1 MATHR
6 KPVAGA
12 TQPFAHHN
20 VPKVYD
26 EVRQPDRQATVELLK
41 AWQASFFTCSNSS
54 GASEHQY
61 LDVGCGPGNFTR
73 NYLLPLC
80 PPTLKRLVACDNSAA
95 MVDYAARVH
104 GHAKIDHRLLD
115 ITVDKDVDRFIAE
128 EGRFQRIYSF
138 LVLHWIQDRAA
149 ALKNIERLMT
159 PGGECL
165 IVYNPQ
171 PGPAMLNRAFLES
184 ESWAKYRD
192 VMSVPVYHEL
202 GDAVSLRKNLSDLV
216 KQTGIVPL
224 SCELVRINVKSAN
237 IDDVARLF
245 AIATPF
251 YPLLTEEE
259 KLDLFKFV
267 KNFMLQGRCS
277 NFSTSGTTEQLR
289 FVFHGYKP

>member
-12 TQPFAHHN
+12 TQPFTHHN

-115 ITVDKDVDRFIAE
+115 ITVDKDVDR
-128 EGRFQRIYSF
+128 
-138 LVLHWIQDRAA
+138 AA

-202 GDAVSLRKNLSDLV
+202 GDAVSLRKNLSELV